1 MSAGKFPIAN
11 LLKSGAPIRSLDG
24 HGLDMVNQDN
34 VRTHLLGDLVAFFE
48 LSVAADLYWLGK
60 QDYYRLDSD
69 FGPMRPP
76 YPAMW
81 CEWEVPDKVLIHGK
95 WWDMEAR
102 ARFGALVISD
112 TINTADLDEE
122 QLRGSITGF
131 AQMYPKYFKRNP
143 ETNLDDMI
151 RDADAFKALRDELR
165 ADAREMIAVQ
175 VIMYILDANDG
186 VVFLPYA
193 RQIGLNPDGLFNH
206 FISDMVPTSQVPEE
220 TLHAAKEIGDANPVW
235 LALNLINCR
244 NVTTRE
250 QGSVFARSTREKRQR
265 VPITRYHTIEL
276 PGTAGRELR
285 HGRRRRSPAE
295 EYVMSQ
301 HRVRGH
307 FKTFT
312 AEAPLLGKHVGT
324 YWWGWQ
330 VRGSKDAGEV
340 ISDYEI
346 GA

>member
-11 LLKSGAPIRSLDG
+11 LIKSGAEIHSLDG
-24 HGLDMVNQDN
+24 QGLDMINHDN
-34 VRTHLLGDLVAFFE
+34 VRLHLMGDAVVFFE

-76 YPAMW
+76 YPSMW
-81 CEWEVPDKVLIHGK
+81 CEWQVPEKVLIHGK
-95 WWDMEAR
+95 WWDMEAQ
-102 ARFGALVISD
+102 AHFGALIISD
-112 TINTADLDEE
+112 TLNTADIDEE

-131 AQMYPKYFKRNP
+131 AQMYPKYFKANP
-143 ETNLDDMI
+143 KTGHDDAI
-151 RDADAFKALRDELR
+151 RDQEAFEALRDELHS
-165 ADAREMIAVQ
+165 ARQEMIAVQ
-175 VIMYILDANDG
+175 VIMYILTEDG
-186 VVFLPYA
+186 QVMFLPYA
-193 RQIGLNPDGLFNH
+193 RQIGLNPDGLFNN
-206 FISDMVPTSQVPEE
+206 FISDMVPQGHISEE

-235 LALNLINCR
+235 LALNLINCK

-250 QGSVFARSTREKRQR
+250 QGQVYARSTREKRQR

-312 AEAPLLGKHVGT
+312 ADAPLLGKHVGT

-330 VRGSKDAGEV
+330 VRGSKAAGEV
-340 ISDYEI
+340 VSDYEI